1 MVLNGIKRKD
11 SYYNLKDFTVWCVR
25 IPNSIYY
32 EFNPDKQKRRDRIQ
46 HQDRIQDKNIEN
58 KYSSPCEIC
67 LRRIKEFGFGKIAFS
82 DRDGN
87 ITIHKVSEYD
97 TDHQS
102 NVQKKLIEHI
112 RF

>member
-1 MVLNGIKRKD
+1 MKRER
-11 SYYNLKDFTVWCVR
+11 YIN
-25 IPNSIYY
+25 
-32 EFNPDKQKRRDRIQ
+32 RDIIQ
-46 HQDRIQDKNIEN
+46 NKNKNEETQTEKMRN

-82 DRDGN
+82 DREGN

-97 TDHQS
+97 TEHQS

-112 RF
+112 RI

>member
-1 MVLNGIKRKD
+1 MKRERYGNRDVIQNKN
-11 SYYNLKDFTVWCVR
+11 NL
-25 IPNSIYY
+25 
-32 EFNPDKQKRRDRIQ
+32 DKEKMR
-46 HQDRIQDKNIEN
+46 N

-97 TDHQS
+97 TEHQS
-102 NVQKKLIEHI
+102 IVQKKLIEHI
-112 RF
+112 RI